1 MNRLSRAHKAA
12 RPRTVDTAG
21 PRPFGTMRNMI
32 RMAPDF
38 DEMPDDIVKAMHDTA
53 EPNSSY

>member
-1 MNRLSRAHKAA
+1 
-12 RPRTVDTAG
+12 
-21 PRPFGTMRNMI
+21 MI